1 MGTIPSQMLDC
12 PAYFQLRWE
21 NVDDDGGGGGD
32 DDDDDGFTRTHL
44 FSIAMSLKGDDHRTA
59 STHLRSSEQSAHL
72 EFSLIIF

>member
-1 MGTIPSQMLDC
+1 MVRKVD
-12 PAYFQLRWE
+12 
-21 NVDDDGGGGGD
+21 DDDGGGGDVDYGES
-32 DDDDDGFTRTHL
+32 FTRTHL